1 LINLAKSLSWK
12 ASKKA
17 RYFKIENN
25 ENQIRVE
32 KNNNRLACERY
43 FWSSRRIPCEHIF
56 CAVVCTSNNG
66 DNVKSFLPN
75 SDARWKL
82 REIVDDNE
90 IID

>member
-1 LINLAKSLSWK
+1 
-12 ASKKA
+12 
-17 RYFKIENN
+17 
-25 ENQIRVE
+25 VE

-43 FWSSRRIPCEHIF
+43 FWSSRRIPCERIF

-90 IID
+90 IIDQIRQGKFPARSESQSQELYETKEM